1 MGIQR
6 ENGVEEDLM
15 VVTNGAAATNGGGC
29 GGSRRGRTYE
39 YSFLRGK
46 SIEELPRDVDPTAKE
61 VRRVKSKRFGR
72 VVDICPRR

>member
-15 VVTNGAAATNGGGC
+15 VVTNGAAATNGGG